1 MGVRG
6 LLSGLLRGVPIG
18 EGLLEGRLRMEAE
31 RGENGGGV
39 PSPSEPSSSPPC
51 TIGERGRIGEV
62 GVIEKGIRKLSC
74 VFVSVGESVGVV
86 GLLGCVG
93 VDECMLRLTCVCVC
107 VCAG

>member
-39 PSPSEPSSSPPC
+39 PSPSEPSSSC
-51 TIGERGRIGEV
+51 TICVGGSIGEV
-62 GVIEKGIRKLSC
+62 GEREKGIRNLSC

-93 VDECMLRLTCVCVC
+93 VDE
-107 VCAG
+107 